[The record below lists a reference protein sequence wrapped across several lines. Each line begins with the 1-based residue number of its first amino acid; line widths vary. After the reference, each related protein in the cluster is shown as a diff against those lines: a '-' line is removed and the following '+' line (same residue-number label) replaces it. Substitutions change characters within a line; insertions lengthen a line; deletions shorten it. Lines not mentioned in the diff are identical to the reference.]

1 MAAGLPLSP
10 EGSSK
15 TFDASADG
23 YARAEGISCLYIKR
37 LDEAIR
43 DGNPVRAVIRASAT
57 NADGRSRGV
66 MVPNP
71 EAHEAL
77 IREAYQNAG
86 LDFGETAMV
95 ECHGTG
101 TVVGDPLEL
110 EAIANCF
117 GDRGVYIGSVK
128 PNLGHSEAAS
138 AITSILKAIVALE
151 HQTIIPNIKFNTP
164 NPAGMFASI
173 APPPFADLRRT
184 VPWEEAKLTVPTEAQ
199 PWPKDRCERMSVNSF
214 GVGGSNAH
222 VSSLPVLAI
231 LLTNALASSFWTQ
244 PGHLACL
251 LQIPSR
257 RVMPRWRRG
266 KHSSCSR
273 PTMRTP

>member
-1 MAAGLPLSP
+1 VTLKAACSSAGLALHSALQAIRLGETSAAIVAGTSILLAPGIAVAMAAGLPLSP
-10 EGSSK
+10 EGSCK

-23 YARAEGISCLYIKR
+23 YARAEGVSCLYVKR

-86 LDFGETAMV
+86 LDFGETAMI

-138 AITSILKAIVALE
+138 AITSILKAVVALE

-164 NPAGMFASI
+164 NPAGMFAFI
-173 APPPFADLRRT
+173 VPWPFAD
-184 VPWEEAKLTVPTEAQ
+184 P
-199 PWPKDRCERMSVNSF
+199 
-214 GVGGSNAH
+214 
-222 VSSLPVLAI
+222 
-231 LLTNALASSFWTQ
+231 
-244 PGHLACL
+244 
-251 LQIPSR
+251 
-257 RVMPRWRRG
+257 
-266 KHSSCSR
+266 
-273 PTMRTP
+273 